1 MTTAPEQPLALIT
14 GGTRGI
20 GLAIARE
27 LGSRGHRVFICART
41 AQHIDQALATLRGE
55 GHQADGLP
63 CDVRDPRQVAELIR
77 HAVAEHGPISV
88 LVNNAGRTGGGPT
101 ATTTDDL
108 WYDVIDTN
116 LNAVFLVTRETLRH
130 GHITSTTHPRIIN
143 IASTA
148 GKQAVTLGAP
158 YTASKHA
165 VIGFTRALAKELA
178 PTGTTV
184 NAICPGYVQTPHTTR
199 IHHEYATAYNTT
211 PETIH
216 QHFRT
221 HIPLGRYTTPEE
233 VASLA
238 GYLTTPTA
246 ASITAQAL
254 NVCGGLATQ

>member
-1 MTTAPEQPLALIT
+1 MTPTSDTPLALIT

-27 LGSRGHRVFICART
+27 LGNRGHRVFICART
-41 AQHIDQALATLRGE
+41 AQDITDTLDTLREE
-55 GHQADGLP
+55 GIQADGAP
-63 CDVRDPRQVAELIR
+63 CDVRDPAQVTRLVQD
-77 HAVAEHGPISV
+77 AVSRHGPITV

-130 GHITSTTHPRIIN
+130 GHITGTAHPRIIN

-148 GKQAVTLGAP
+148 GKQPVTLGAP

-165 VIGFTRALAKELA
+165 VIGFTKALAKELA

-184 NAICPGYVQTPHTTR
+184 NAICPGYVHTPNTTR

-216 QHFRT
+216 QHFQT
-221 HIPLGRYTTPEE
+221 QIPLGRYTTPEE
-233 VASLA
+233 VAALA
-238 GYLTTPTA
+238 GYLTTATA

>member
-27 LGSRGHRVFICART
+27 LGSRGHRLFICART
-41 AQHIDQALATLRGE
+41 GPHITDALATLRGE
-55 GHQADGLP
+55 GHRADGTT
-63 CDVRDPRQVAELIR
+63 CDVRDPTQVSALIR
-77 HAVAEHGPISV
+77 RVVAEHGPITV
-88 LVNNAGRTGGGPT
+88 LVNNAGRTGGGPI
-101 ATTTDDL
+101 ATTTDEL

-116 LNAVFLVTRETLRH
+116 LNAVFLVTRETLKH
-130 GHITSTTHPRIIN
+130 GHLTGTAHPRIIN

-184 NAICPGYVQTPHTTR
+184 NAICPGYVHTPHTTR

-216 QHFRT
+216 QHFQT

-238 GYLTTPTA
+238 GYLTSPTA

>member
-1 MTTAPEQPLALIT
+1 MTTAPEKPLALIT

-41 AQHIDQALATLRGE
+41 ARDIDQALATLRDE
-55 GHQADGLP
+55 GHQADGLT
-63 CDVRDPRQVAELIR
+63 CDVRDPVQVGELIR
-77 HAVAEHGPISV
+77 HAVAEYGPITV

-130 GHITSTTHPRIIN
+130 GHITSTAHPRIIN

-216 QHFRT
+216 QHFQQ
-221 HIPLGRYTTPEE
+221 HIPLVRRTDG
-233 VASLA
+233 VAR
-238 GYLTTPTA
+238 P
-246 ASITAQAL
+246 
-254 NVCGGLATQ
+254 

>member
-41 AQHIDQALATLRGE
+41 APDIDQALVTLRGE
-55 GHQADGLP
+55 GHQADGRT
-63 CDVRDPRQVAELIR
+63 CDVRDPAQVAELIR
-77 HAVAEHGPISV
+77 HAVAEHGPITV

-116 LNAVFLVTRETLRH
+116 LNAVFLVTRETLRQ
-130 GHITSTTHPRIIN
+130 GHITSTANPRIIN

-216 QHFRT
+216 QHFQT